1 MIVGI
6 PLPTRDAGTA
16 AKEIFVPTVID
27 RTVVPVMH
35 CLNGILLEILRLG
48 VRYAQKSVGDRIKKS
63 HPIWK
68 NTTPDVA

>member
-1 MIVGI
+1 MAWH
-6 PLPTRDAGTA
+6 RDRHSNR
-16 AKEIFVPTVID
+16 V
-27 RTVVPVMH
+27 
-35 CLNGILLEILRLG
+35 NGILLEILRLG